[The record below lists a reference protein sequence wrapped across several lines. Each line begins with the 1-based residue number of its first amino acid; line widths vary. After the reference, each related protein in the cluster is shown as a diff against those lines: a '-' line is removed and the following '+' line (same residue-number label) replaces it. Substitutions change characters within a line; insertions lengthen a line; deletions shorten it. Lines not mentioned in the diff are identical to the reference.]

1 MSKYLQDKAEGYVA
15 KWIMETPDAVQE
27 LDAYWFY
34 SMTGKAIVWSV
45 IKARKSGPV
54 TLETIKQHCV
64 WEKTRCKP
72 EYFDAVYNQQPI
84 DDDSLQYCIKYFKL
98 IGMITNLKESEIDD
112 KVKFTANQRDAVSK
126 IIEHVKAGTDTAKM
140 YEMIHKF
147 WCVKLNKKPMIS
159 KTEKIAA
166 QQRAEEA
173 FLNKLK
179 R

>member
-54 TLETIKQHCV
+54 TLETIKQNCE
-64 WEKTRCKP
+64 WSKTRCKP

-84 DDDSLQYCIKYFKL
+84 DDASLQYCIRYFKL
-98 IGMITNLKESEIDD
+98 MGMITNLKESEIDG
-112 KVKFTANQRDAVSK
+112 KVKFTKNQYDAVSK

-140 YEMIHKF
+140 HEMIHKF

-159 KTEKIAA
+159 KTERLDQI
-166 QQRAEEA
+166 EA
-173 FLNKLK
+173 KRNEIINKFN
-179 R
+179 

>member
-98 IGMITNLKESEIDD
+98 IGMITNLKESEIDG

-126 IIEHVKAGTDTAKM
+126 VIEHVKAGTDTAKM

-159 KTEKIAA
+159 KTERLDQI
-166 QQRAEEA
+166 EA
-173 FLNKLK
+173 KRNEIINKYK
-179 R
+179 

>member
-54 TLETIKQHCV
+54 TLETIKQNCE
-64 WEKTRCKP
+64 WSKTRCKP

-84 DDDSLQYCIKYFKL
+84 DDASLQYCIRYFKL
-98 IGMITNLKESEIDD
+98 MGMITNLKESELDG
-112 KVKFTANQRDAVSK
+112 KVKFTKNQYDAVSK
-126 IIEHVKAGTDTAKM
+126 IIEHVKAGTDTVKM
-140 YEMIHKF
+140 HEMIHKF

-159 KTEKIAA
+159 KTERLDQI
-166 QQRAEEA
+166 EA
-173 FLNKLK
+173 KRNEIINKFN
-179 R
+179 

>member
-54 TLETIKQHCV
+54 TLETIKQNCE
-64 WEKTRCKP
+64 WSKTRCKP

-84 DDDSLQYCIKYFKL
+84 DDASLQYCIRYFKL
-98 IGMITNLKESEIDD
+98 MGMITNLKESELDG
-112 KVKFTANQRDAVSK
+112 KVKFTKNQYDAVSK

-140 YEMIHKF
+140 HEMIHKF

-159 KTEKIAA
+159 KTERLDQI
-166 QQRAEEA
+166 EA
-173 FLNKLK
+173 KRNEIINKFN
-179 R
+179 